1 MSNFAIIF
9 DLFGLASELVSH
21 VVVHDV
27 EYCHIVAKIK
37 THTRRQTS
45 INWKCVIYQI
55 RRKKYIPIWNMLKN
69 ARDAIE
75 RIISQESK
83 RNVAVKVNKEYNTGA
98 KWQIHNNNKHY
109 KYRERSQNNK
119 NNVKIFKF
127 NVNVRMCMLLS
138 WAALLTNWFQQSNA
152 HTNTHLYGRHT
163 LFSLLHFTYTD
174 IWYMNIRCGFFSLF
188 RCECVRY
195 FFFVHCRFWLFSFH
209 IFLN

>member
-1 MSNFAIIF
+1 
-9 DLFGLASELVSH
+9 
-21 VVVHDV
+21 
-27 EYCHIVAKIK
+27 
-37 THTRRQTS
+37 
-45 INWKCVIYQI
+45 
-55 RRKKYIPIWNMLKN
+55 MLKN

-195 FFFVHCRFWLFSFH
+195 FFLFIAVFGYFLSIYFSINFLKYTVHLFMNVSFSLWSFEEMKKRRSVAPRQTREEKKATH
-209 IFLN
+209 KRKTHTCVQASKKV